1 MKRRDSILFRFF
13 LYGLPVVAVLA
24 LLAQR
29 YDWMSAGP
37 AAGHSNILN
46 NAFGLMFAFWIGLAL
61 YLCFRLM
68 VSESFREQVLARIT
82 FIRERDERESQLT
95 GKAAKTTFLMSLAIL
110 IFLLCLSCL
119 QVSVYRVPGDKAI
132 HGKTGM
138 VTLGLGFNVFEDE
151 GKKNPGLAVQRQNIF
166 SYTGLPISSSAVIL
180 LLIVWQILSYNCSM
194 RRLMR

>member
-1 MKRRDSILFRFF
+1 M
-13 LYGLPVVAVLA
+13 YGLPVVAVLA
-24 LLAQR
+24 LLANR

-37 AAGHSNILN
+37 AAGHLNILN
-46 NAFGLMFAFWIGLAL
+46 NAFGLMFASWMGLAL

-68 VSESFREQVLARIT
+68 VSASFRDQVLAKIT

-110 IFLLCLSCL
+110 IFLLCLSCI
-119 QVSVYRVPGDKAI
+119 QVSVYRVPEDKAI

-151 GKKNPGLAVQRQNIF
+151 GKKDPYLAVQRQNIF

-194 RRLMR
+194 RRLIR